1 MAQQHKVLGQVNPLS
16 ATYTTLYTVP
26 TIPITQTVC
35 STLAI
40 CNIGTTT
47 TYSIAVRPLGVA
59 LSAQHFIVYN
69 SFVNQYDTA
78 FLTLGLSLSASDAVT
93 IYAGTTGLSFSLF
106 GVEIT

>member
-26 TIPITQTVC
+26 NVPVTQTVC
-35 STLAI
+35 STVAI
-40 CNIGTTT
+40 CNLGTST
-47 TYSIAVRPLGVA
+47 TYRIAVRPLNA
-59 LSAQHFIVYN
+59 SLSSQHFIVYD

-93 IYAGTTGLSFSLF
+93 VFAATTGLAFSLF
-106 GVEIT
+106 GVEIS